1 MTNHPIVITFAV
13 ITLMFLQGFCF
24 TLGLGIGCILERRK
38 ATRKLKALETE
49 LADIK
54 KETLD
59 LQDFRNLVC
68 ETYKNEP
75 N

>member
-1 MTNHPIVITFAV
+1 MTNHPIVIVFAV
-13 ITLMFLQGFCF
+13 TTLVFLQGFCF
-24 TLGLGIGCILERRK
+24 LLGFSIGRMLERRK
-38 ATRKLKALETE
+38 ANRKLKALETE

-59 LQDFRNLVC
+59 LQDFRNRVC